1 MCLATCD
8 TPTNS
13 DCSAH
18 GSMECGRITWV
29 CKNQESLKK
38 ESFKKKVRGV
48 KWNEAKKLPY
58 LTRILNPGPPT
69 HRAMRPGKNPARFMT
84 ISKLRRHR
92 TTSHPSYGDVRAVVA
107 LPGDH
112 QCTVTPATHQGSSR
126 NQIVCEKINQFF
138 KSKGCQVKRS
148 GKLALDIRYVT
159 NLGRIWFTVIQFR
172 NGNPDSKYTF
182 D

>member
-1 MCLATCD
+1 M
-8 TPTNS
+8 
-13 DCSAH
+13 
-18 GSMECGRITWV
+18 
-29 CKNQESLKK
+29 
-38 ESFKKKVRGV
+38 
-48 KWNEAKKLPY
+48 KWSEKIA
-58 LTRILNPGPPT
+58 ISHQDLNPG
-69 HRAMRPGKNPARFMT
+69 AMRPGKNPARFMT
-84 ISKLRRHR
+84 ISTLRRHM

-148 GKLALDIRYVT
+148 RKLQLDIRYVKI
-159 NLGRIWFTVIQFR
+159 LGRIWFAVIQFR

-182 D
+182 DKPFSRQTGIGMYSDFLMHY